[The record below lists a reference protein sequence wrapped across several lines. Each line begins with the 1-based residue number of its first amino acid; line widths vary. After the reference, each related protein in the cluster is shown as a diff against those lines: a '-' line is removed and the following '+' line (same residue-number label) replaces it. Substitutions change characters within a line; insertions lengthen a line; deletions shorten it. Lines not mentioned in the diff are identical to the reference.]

1 MRVFREE
8 GLGVL
13 QRDWERRFRKHP
25 ETSFAWRLGYY
36 HWHPQYRTLA
46 YYRLREAAAAVWI
59 RGIFARLY
67 ERASRRSGLEIHCP
81 RLAGGVLMPHWGR
94 ILLNASEIGED
105 LYVFHNVTVGND
117 YRTGIPKIGK
127 SVFIGAGAMILG
139 KVVIGDGVVVA
150 AGSVVLDDVPS
161 GSLVA
166 GNPARVIR
174 AVTDEY
180 RRELVKY

>member
-1 MRVFREE
+1 MRGFCEE
-8 GLGVL
+8 GLRVL
-13 QRDWERRFRKHP
+13 RKDWERRFRKHK
-25 ETSFAWRLGYY
+25 ETSFAWRLKYY
-36 HWHPQYRTLA
+36 YWHPQYRTLA
-46 YYRLREAAAAVWI
+46 YYRLREAAAVGWV
-59 RGIFARLY
+59 REIFARLY
-67 ERASRRSGLEIHCP
+67 EGASRRSGLEIHCP
-81 RLAGGVLMPHWGR
+81 RLAGGVILPHWGR

-139 KVVIGDGVVVA
+139 KVAIGDGVVVA
-150 AGSVVLDDVPS
+150 AGSVVFDDVPS
-161 GSLVA
+161 GLLVA

-180 RRELVKY
+180 RRELVQY